1 MFWNFW
7 LTCTCPNSPTLMI
20 YSGDSVGWPMVRLG
34 CHQSY
39 CTSRDLSV
47 LKFFSKLYISIRTDM
62 WQVPV
67 DAAAKDTVTNHGSTA
82 CRKRHVAPQL
92 GWTLYRH
99 HPRSQPPNATK
110 RFELLFAP
118 QQSVGDWS
126 WSVLLIFLAPRAWG
140 NLAAHKE
147 ISRVWLLNFLQF
159 CATLA
164 RLVDLLASL
173 TRKNILWLFRSRAR
187 RCIKSAHSDW
197 LLMNL
202 SWLVYSCCVCS
213 GHDAGL
219 WHFEN
224 HNHALTR
231 THEWTPTPT
240 YSLMYADTHNMNTAY
255 HTHTSFTH
263 TSHTHT

>member
-1 MFWNFW
+1 M
-7 LTCTCPNSPTLMI
+7 
-20 YSGDSVGWPMVRLG
+20 LG
-34 CHQSY
+34 
-39 CTSRDLSV
+39 
-47 LKFFSKLYISIRTDM
+47 
-62 WQVPV
+62 
-67 DAAAKDTVTNHGSTA
+67 
-82 CRKRHVAPQL
+82 
-92 GWTLYRH
+92 
-99 HPRSQPPNATK
+99 AT
-110 RFELLFAP
+110 
-118 QQSVGDWS
+118 
-126 WSVLLIFLAPRAWG
+126 
-140 NLAAHKE
+140 
-147 ISRVWLLNFLQF
+147 WLLTKKFLGFGCWFFLQF

-263 TSHTHT
+263 TSHTHTHKLTHTHTTHIHHLHTYIHINSPTIAFPSLSYFLFPCSITHSLTHIHSHSLTCACAHIHTYTKIHPPSPLHHSYTSSPLLAFLCSV